1 MVWALRR
8 LQLSANKGQAKSL
21 KRLVRSRQECPAG
34 REARW
39 RGIQRWKGDRSLG
52 VDIHETPRTTGL
64 VDEDDPVGLHA
75 RPVVAAHDRQVDG

>member
-8 LQLSANKGQAKSL
+8 LQLSANRGRAKSL
-21 KRLVRSRQECPAG
+21 THLVRSRQECPAG

-39 RGIQRWKGDRSLG
+39 RRYPMMKGDLSLG
-52 VDIHETPRTTGL
+52 VDIHETPHTTGV

-75 RPVVAAHDRQVDG
+75 RLVVAAHEGQVDG

>member
-8 LQLSANKGQAKSL
+8 LQLSANRGRAKSL
-21 KRLVRSRQECPAG
+21 TRLVRSRQECPAG

-39 RGIQRWKGDRSLG
+39 RLIQRWKGDLSLG

-64 VDEDDPVGLHA
+64 VDVDDLVGLYA
-75 RPVVAAHDRQVDG
+75 CPVVVMHEG